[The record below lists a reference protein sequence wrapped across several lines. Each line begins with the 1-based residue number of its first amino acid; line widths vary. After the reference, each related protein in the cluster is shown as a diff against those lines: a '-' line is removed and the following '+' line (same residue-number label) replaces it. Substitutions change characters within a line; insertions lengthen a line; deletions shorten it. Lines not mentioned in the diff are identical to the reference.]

1 MTGDRWSG
9 PGVFGDVGAMVLD
22 QAFSADTIREL
33 RKVVR
38 EEAVAARMPDTQAA
52 LVTLAVHEL
61 ASNAVLHGGGA
72 GRVRMRVVAGELH
85 CQVSDAGPGSVNGDA
100 DRGGTRPRKPWP
112 IEPGRGLWLVRNVA
126 DRLSV
131 QAARGGSEVT
141 AVFALPRFGA
151 APLISKVG
159 IPTWLPPWSGGD
171 VHGRLSVGPGAES

>member
-1 MTGDRWSG
+1 MTGDGWPG
-9 PGVFGDVGAMVLD
+9 PGISGDVGGAMVLD
-22 QAFSADTIREL
+22 QAFSADTLRDL

-38 EEAVAARMPDTQAA
+38 AEAVAAGMPDTQAA

-85 CQVSDAGPGSVNGDA
+85 CQVSDAGPGSANGDTH
-100 DRGGTRPRKPWP
+100 RGGTRPGKPWP
-112 IEPGRGLWLVRNVA
+112 IEAGRGLRLVRNIA

-141 AVFALPRFGA
+141 AMFALPGFG
-151 APLISKVG
+151 
-159 IPTWLPPWSGGD
+159 SGPAGQ
-171 VHGRLSVGPGAES
+171 